1 MKRKA
6 LFSVIIPLY
15 NKADYILK
23 TLSSII
29 YQSFEDYEVV
39 IVDDGSTDDSV
50 EKICLHFQDERIRII
65 SQDNSGPA
73 KARNTGVQ
81 NALSEWVV
89 FMDADDYF
97 LPNAFKTFHSL
108 ITTNPDIDYFITN
121 YYFKSK
127 DQCVLATQKRHHGV
141 VRHPFYWEYLGFL
154 SGRPGTELIRMS
166 LMKQCLF
173 NEQYRRY
180 EDAECQYRIINK
192 TETFQTDIP
201 VMITDRD
208 ASEAASFRKNIEE
221 DFLGHLEFQGKSFW
235 EQMQLYK
242 LALEAREGY
251 GDEVGVRYKHVLGS
265 FRYKITNKVM
275 RFIYKKFLRHR
286 PSVIP
291 FCELVKN
298 DVL

>member
-1 MKRKA
+1 
-6 LFSVIIPLY
+6 
-15 NKADYILK
+15 
-23 TLSSII
+23 
-29 YQSFEDYEVV
+29 
-39 IVDDGSTDDSV
+39 
-50 EKICLHFQDERIRII
+50 
-65 SQDNSGPA
+65 
-73 KARNTGVQ
+73 
-81 NALSEWVV
+81 
-89 FMDADDYF
+89 
-97 LPNAFKTFHSL
+97 
-108 ITTNPDIDYFITN
+108 
-121 YYFKSK
+121 
-127 DQCVLATQKRHHGV
+127 
-141 VRHPFYWEYLGFL
+141 
-154 SGRPGTELIRMS
+154 MS